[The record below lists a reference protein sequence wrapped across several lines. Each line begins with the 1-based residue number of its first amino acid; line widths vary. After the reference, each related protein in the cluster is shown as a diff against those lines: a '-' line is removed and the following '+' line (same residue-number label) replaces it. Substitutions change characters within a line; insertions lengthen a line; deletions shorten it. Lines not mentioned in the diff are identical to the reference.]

1 MHKADYCEFKGEV
14 EGKSLRVFTK
24 SRGALRNFLD
34 KARTVKRDREGYY
47 SAGPDGHFLS
57 GAVESPR
64 AKMNGV

>member
-1 MHKADYCEFKGEV
+1 MCRVDYCKLRGEF